1 MLTAPDNGLGH
12 FTLAAV
18 ATTTANGGWSAQ
30 LPAGPSRLVEA
41 YYVGAATFEPSVS
54 AQVHAIVPAKVK
66 LLSVSP
72 NRVAW
77 GGTVRITGRLV
88 GGYLPPGGA
97 LVRLRIGQGSSYQT
111 YGVQEH
117 VTGNGR
123 FTTTYT
129 FGAGYAGIFE
139 ELLVPDRD
147 LADGRLPLRAGRVRA
162 PIRGG
167 WRAPRRRCCRSG
179 QFPK

>member
-1 MLTAPDNGLGH
+1 ML
-12 FTLAAV
+12 
-18 ATTTANGGWSAQ
+18 
-30 LPAGPSRLVEA
+30 
-41 YYVGAATFEPSVS
+41 EPSVS

-66 LLSVSP
+66 LISVSP
-72 NRVAW
+72 SRVAW

-88 GGYLPPGGA
+88 GGYLPAGGA

-129 FGAGYAGIFE
+129 FGAGLRGDLQ

-147 LADGRLPLRAGRVRA
+147 LADGRLPLRPGRVR
-162 PIRGG
+162 PSVSSGR
-167 WRAPRRRCCRSG
+167 RAPARRRSIVIGTSAGSERAADDR
-179 QFPK
+179 PPPRR

>member
-1 MLTAPDNGLGH
+1 MGPRSAARLSTCLPRLTTGSASSRSPQS
-12 FTLAAV
+12 
-18 ATTTANGGWSAQ
+18 ATTAANGGWSAQ

-41 YYVGAATFEPSVS
+41 YYAGAATFEPSVS

-66 LLSVSP
+66 LISVSP
-72 NRVAW
+72 RRVAW

-129 FGAGYAGIFE
+129 FGAGHARSFQRFWFQI
-139 ELLVPDRD
+139 
-147 LADGRLPLRAGRVRA
+147 ASLPMGDYPFAPAAAGRR
-162 PIRGG
+162 
-167 WRAPRRRCCRSG
+167 
-179 QFPK
+179 